1 MNKKWFWFLIVL
13 GAVVFVGG
21 PLFVQY
27 TQWLPG
33 SNGNGD
39 WLGFWGS
46 YLGIIPSGLIAWLVA
61 TKQINSSKENEKK
74 NYMEKLYLEDLR
86 KIKQYVI
93 EWGFSGSF
101 GYPYDIKAER
111 PKQIHESDMHRIRK
125 VLNIKQTKNYF
136 DLIKHPIFDMKKIVE
151 GLPNDK
157 KILFKEYIDKLDF
170 EINKFSWESNTYL
183 KTKKHFDLEGELD
196 TTNMLDSKLVY
207 EEIDSISQ
215 NYMHFVNEL
224 NKELSVYYRVD

>member
-1 MNKKWFWFLIVL
+1 
-13 GAVVFVGG
+13 
-21 PLFVQY
+21 
-27 TQWLPG
+27 
-33 SNGNGD
+33 
-39 WLGFWGS
+39 
-46 YLGIIPSGLIAWLVA
+46 
-61 TKQINSSKENEKK
+61 
-74 NYMEKLYLEDLR
+74 MEKLYLEDLR

-136 DLIKHPIFDMKKIVE
+136 DVIEHPIFDMKKIVE

>member
-1 MNKKWFWFLIVL
+1 MKFIVGIIIGLI
-13 GAVVFVGG
+13 VFVGG

-136 DLIKHPIFDMKKIVE
+136 DVIEHPIFDMKKIVE